1 MIKVFISWSGYKS
14 QKIAE
19 ELRRWLPAVIQRSR
33 PYFTPEDTEKGTRWS
48 SEIQKELED
57 AQIGIFVLTNDNIN
71 NPWINFEA
79 GAISKSIDKN
89 AICTLLFGIEPS
101 DVPFPLA
108 QFQATMFKKEE
119 ARKLVFMLND
129 KTGDSK
135 LQPDILSTVFEKW
148 WPDLE
153 EKIHAIMKDHPE
165 NEKKIREDRDI
176 LEEILSHVRNENRN
190 QDSERISSHI
200 ISEILRIFNEF
211 IFGKY
216 KGEKFTESQIKAI
229 TLLEV
234 AIQFD
239 FQVDPDSERRLL
251 KSISQEKEKLERHL
265 LSMKKKLTDFDDDI
279 PF

>member
-57 AQIGIFVLTNDNIN
+57 AQICIFVLTNDNIN